1 MALKYKN
8 IYVAASSQ
16 HVGKTTTT
24 LGLTAAYQSQ
34 GLNVGYC
41 KPVGQKYLGVQ
52 NIKVDK
58 DCVLFSDLIGFD
70 MDPKIH
76 SPVIL
81 PKGATKDYLDNPDAF
96 SFDTDI
102 LIAKKYRDVHDD
114 ITIYE
119 GTGHT
124 GVGSVVGLSNAKV
137 AKMLD
142 AGVVMV
148 LEGGIGKTID
158 MLNMTTS
165 LFREEKVPLLGVII
179 NKVITDKLEEVRKYV
194 GMWLDRRN
202 IPLLGIA
209 PYDQILAYPLL
220 STVCKS
226 LKGEILYFKENLDN
240 RIENMLAG
248 SLVDLKGLRDNQNI
262 LLIASSR
269 TVDRALKKVEAYS
282 KHSEVADSPL
292 CGVVV
297 TGEVELED
305 DSLRYIQEHRIPV
318 IGTHF
323 DTYGAVTKINSIEV
337 KINRR
342 TPWKVKR
349 AVNMVQQHVD
359 LDRILELS
367 LK

>member
-1 MALKYKN
+1 MALKYRN
-8 IYVAASSQ
+8 IYVAATSQ

-24 LGLTAAYQSQ
+24 LGLTAAYLNK

-41 KPVGQKYLGVQ
+41 KPVGQKYLGIQ
-52 NIKVDK
+52 NLIVDK
-58 DCVLFSDLIGFD
+58 DCVLFADLIGFE

-81 PKGATKDYLDNPDAF
+81 PKGATKQFLDNPENYNFPD
-96 SFDTDI
+96 DI
-102 LIAKKYRDVHDD
+102 MLAKKYRDAHDD
-114 ITIYE
+114 LTIYE

-124 GVGSVVGLSNAKV
+124 GVGSVVGLSNARV

-158 MLNMTTS
+158 MLNMAS
-165 LFREEKVPLLGVII
+165 ALFREEEVPLIGVIV
-179 NKVITDKLEEVRKYV
+179 NKVLPEKLDEVKHYV
-194 GMWLDRRN
+194 GKWLDQKG

-209 PYDQILAYPLL
+209 PYDQTLAYPLL
-220 STVCKS
+220 GTVSKAV
-226 LKGEILYFKENLDN
+226 KGEVLYFKECLDN

-248 SLVDLKGLRDNQNI
+248 SLVDLKTLRDKKNI

-269 TVDRALKKVEAYS
+269 TLERALKKVKAFS
-282 KHSEVADSPL
+282 KLSEVDDSPL
-292 CGVVV
+292 SGVVI
-297 TGEVELED
+297 TGEVELD
-305 DSLRYIQEHRIPV
+305 DESVLYIQENQIPV
-318 IGTHF
+318 IWTHF
-323 DTYGAVTKINSIEV
+323 DTFGAVTKINRLEV

-349 AVNMVQQHVD
+349 AVELVDECVD

-367 LK
+367 S